1 MINAAKNLA
10 PDVPANGAATG
21 NVEDQAKDLA
31 LGPAVGGFE
40 RVENQSVDR
49 ILKAVRQHLGTEIAF
64 VSRYVEN
71 FEKELTHIDA
81 DIDLPMGPG
90 YRDSRNDSYCWH
102 IAEGRLPQL
111 ILDAADHPF
120 TQTMAITDML
130 PVGCHLN
137 VPLRL
142 SDGTLYGSFCC
153 LSRKPDR
160 SLTER
165 DLGVLK
171 AFAALAAEQI
181 ERSVESTAQTQTQKS
196 AIQKVLD
203 SEQVTILH
211 QPIVD
216 LQTGHPIGVECLAR
230 FADAAE
236 RGPDKWFAEAAALG
250 LGPELELLAIRSG
263 LATINHLPA
272 DAYLS
277 VNASP
282 ETIMSGAL
290 DKMVYKYSSRKLV
303 IEVTEHEKVD
313 DFDKLKECL
322 ARLSPFAKIAID
334 DVGAGYSGLRHLVEL
349 KPGLLKLD
357 MSLTRDIHKDVAR
370 QALAT
375 AMVHFA
381 KDINAKLVAEGIEC
395 EEERAV
401 LAELGVDYGQGYFFA
416 RPMPIVASAQYMLG
430 SRVRK

>member
-1 MINAAKNLA
+1 MINAAEAVRSDLDGEDFALA
-10 PDVPANGAATG
+10 
-21 NVEDQAKDLA
+21 
-31 LGPAVGGFE
+31 PAVGGFE
-40 RVENQSVDR
+40 RVDDQSVDR

-81 DIDLPMGPG
+81 DIELPMGPG

-111 ILDAADHPF
+111 IQDPADFPF
-120 TQTMAITDML
+120 TQSLAITDML

-142 SDGTLYGSFCC
+142 SDGSLYGSFCC

-160 SLTER
+160 SMTER

-181 ERSVESTAQTQTQKS
+181 ERSVESSAQSRNQKS

-203 SEQVTILH
+203 TGHVTILH
-211 QPIVD
+211 QPIVA
-216 LQTGHPIGVECLAR
+216 LKNGHPVGVECLAR
-230 FADAAE
+230 FPDAAE
-236 RGPDKWFAEAAALG
+236 RGPDRWFAEAAGLG
-250 LGPELELLAIRSG
+250 LGPDLELLAIQSG

-282 ETIMSGAL
+282 ETIMSGLL
-290 DKMVYKYSSRKLV
+290 DKVVYKYSSRKLA

-313 DFDKLKECL
+313 DFGKLKECL
-322 ARLSPFAKIAID
+322 ARLSPFARIAID

-349 KPGLLKLD
+349 KPSLLKLD
-357 MSLTRDIHKDVAR
+357 MSLTRDIHTDLAR

-381 KDINAKLVAEGIEC
+381 REIGAKLVAEGIER
-395 EEERAV
+395 EEERVV
-401 LAELGVDYGQGYFFA
+401 LAELGVDYGQGFFFA
-416 RPMPIVASAQYMLG
+416 RPMPVVASAQYMLG
-430 SRVRK
+430 SRII